1 MDLTCEECPQHN
13 VIVETLE
20 RIERN
25 TDHLAALEPLSRAL
39 VNLSERLNDE
49 DARPRKRSSAIKF
62 IPPFHVLV
70 IVILGALLVI
80 DKVAAT
86 GVSFNATPSGGI
98 SVEAQTHAKPRD
110 DQPDQANN

>member
-1 MDLTCEECPQHN
+1 MSLTCETCPQHD
-13 VIVETLE
+13 EMYQTLR
-20 RIERN
+20 RIETN
-25 TDHLAALEPLSRAL
+25 TEHLSALEPLSHAL
-39 VNLSERLNDE
+39 VNLSERLNSDGSKPSRR
-49 DARPRKRSSAIKF
+49 ANMAKF
-62 IPPFHVLV
+62 LPPFHYIV